1 MSDDADARLDP
12 FDPSAPLHG
21 RWRLVR
27 AEAGLD
33 FAPGVSLEFE
43 ESGRLR
49 YGFEVGAHRQELALV
64 YRVEGDTLH
73 TDHPAAPHA
82 RSTRFHIG
90 PGDILVLDFVDAR
103 AWFIRE
109 L

>member
-1 MSDDADARLDP
+1 MSDDAEGRRDP
-12 FDPSAPLHG
+12 AVPLQG

-33 FAPGVSLEFE
+33 FAPGVSLEFQAG
-43 ESGRLR
+43 GRLR
-49 YGFEVGAHRQELALV
+49 YGFAVGDRRHELALV

-90 PGDILVLDFVDAR
+90 PGDTLVLDFVGAR

-109 L
+109 V